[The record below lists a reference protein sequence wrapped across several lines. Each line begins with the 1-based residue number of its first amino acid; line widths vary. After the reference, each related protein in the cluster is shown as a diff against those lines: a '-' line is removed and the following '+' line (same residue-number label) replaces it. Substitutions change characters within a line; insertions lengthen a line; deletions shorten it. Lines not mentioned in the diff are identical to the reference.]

1 MPISIIYQAT
11 RNFDSALS
19 PTLTETIVTFSSLKV
34 IVSDTDLNLGR
45 LRLAT
50 SFGAQRAAAWMT
62 G

>member
-1 MPISIIYQAT
+1 M
-11 RNFDSALS
+11 
-19 PTLTETIVTFSSLKV
+19 IVTFSSLKV
-34 IVSDTDLNLGR
+34 IVSDADLDLGR